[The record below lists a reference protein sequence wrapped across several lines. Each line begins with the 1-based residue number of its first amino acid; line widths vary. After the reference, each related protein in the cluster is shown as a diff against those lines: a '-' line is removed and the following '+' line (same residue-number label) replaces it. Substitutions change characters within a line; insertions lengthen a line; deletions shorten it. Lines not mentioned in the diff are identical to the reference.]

1 MMRFEPAQT
10 VGWRVAV
17 TDANGLSDLT
27 ELRLEVGNDDRLG
40 VKYTTVDGTCA
51 SLDERLLL
59 LPSGCEVIQEA
70 GILTV
75 AFTATVQ
82 WSLTMSGLAAGE
94 IDVII
99 RDYDG
104 THRESFTESWVLE
117 REMAIDVNQL
127 RDTTG
132 EVQQNIVAG
141 AVLMGGD
148 SINLTA
154 SVSHRTSA
162 TPYSGDLRLRWD
174 GLLQGEPWRGGE
186 TVALVDGMLSTSIPT
201 PEASGLVQDM
211 TLMLWD
217 PLETELLSVY
227 DMPVFQL
234 DFDAPELLPSA
245 ITDTISRYKLEEVE
259 IGVNLAE
266 GEAWSSDVKLTCQIR
281 SLAQSWEPVSL
292 VRNSTT
298 VFDGKTMF
306 SFMFDFSELGDPS
319 QLSQQADLNC
329 WAEGADDSGWDLVSS
344 TGNSELDPWLEA
356 PLNNIGPD
364 LALENV
370 ELTGDL
376 EAGENIRLSFF
387 VVNGGEQLPTPF
399 NATIELVQGDER
411 TMVGR
416 SVFYS
421 MDANTAKSV
430 KRSFTAPEGD
440 WTLEITVDKEGLV
453 WKSMKRTTCGLRM

>member
-1 MMRFEPAQT
+1 MMRFEPAQA

-40 VKYTTVDGTCA
+40 VKYTTADDTCA

-59 LPSGCEVIQEA
+59 LPSGCEVTQEA

-94 IDVII
+94 LDVII

-104 THRESFTESWVLE
+104 THRESFTEAWVLE

-148 SINLTA
+148 GINLTA

-186 TVALVDGMLSTSIPT
+186 T
-201 PEASGLVQDM
+201 
-211 TLMLWD
+211 D
-217 PLETELLSVY
+217 PRGRH
-227 DMPVFQL
+227 
-234 DFDAPELLPSA
+234 A
-245 ITDTISRYKLEEVE
+245 
-259 IGVNLAE
+259 VNIH
-266 GEAWSSDVKLTCQIR
+266 SHTR
-281 SLAQSWEPVSL
+281 S
-292 VRNSTT
+292 
-298 VFDGKTMF
+298 
-306 SFMFDFSELGDPS
+306 
-319 QLSQQADLNC
+319 
-329 WAEGADDSGWDLVSS
+329 
-344 TGNSELDPWLEA
+344 
-356 PLNNIGPD
+356 
-364 LALENV
+364 
-370 ELTGDL
+370 
-376 EAGENIRLSFF
+376 IRL
-387 VVNGGEQLPTPF
+387 GPRHDLD
-399 NATIELVQGDER
+399 A
-411 TMVGR
+411 VGP
-416 SVFYS
+416 
-421 MDANTAKSV
+421 A
-430 KRSFTAPEGD
+430 
-440 WTLEITVDKEGLV
+440 
-453 WKSMKRTTCGLRM
+453 